1 MKVLY
6 IETSAILAWLFSE
19 PNSHEVREQ
28 MDQADI
34 VATSTLSLLETE
46 RVIFRAVNQDL
57 LEPDD
62 GQRLRELFKETSS
75 GWVLMEITREIRE
88 GASQPFPVE
97 PVRSLD
103 AIHLAT
109 ALEFNKIYPGLKV
122 LSFDKRINDN
132 IPSLGLAYSIE
143 SQSAL
148 SS

>member
-19 PNSHEVREQ
+19 PNSHKVREQ
-28 MDQADI
+28 MDQSDI
-34 VATSTLSLLETE
+34 VVTSTLSLLETE
-46 RVIFRAVNQDL
+46 RAILRAINQNL
-57 LEPDD
+57 LDSDD
-62 GQRLRELFKETSS
+62 GQRLRELFTEIHSS
-75 GWVLMEITREIRE
+75 WALMEITREIRE

-103 AIHLAT
+103 AIHLST
-109 ALEFNKIYPGLKV
+109 ALEFLKIYPGIKV

-132 IPSLGLAYSIE
+132 IPSLGLVYSIE
-143 SQSAL
+143 SQTAP

>member
-46 RVIFRAVNQDL
+46 RVILRAINQNL
-57 LEPDD
+57 LDSD
-62 GQRLRELFKETSS
+62 NGQRLRELFTETSS
-75 GWVLMEITREIRE
+75 GWTLMEITKEIRE

-103 AIHLAT
+103 AIHLST
-109 ALEFNKIYPGLKV
+109 ALEFLKIYPEMKV
-122 LSFDKRINDN
+122 LSFDRRINDN
-132 IPSLGLAYSIE
+132 IPSLGMAYSIE
-143 SQSAL
+143 SQAVH

>member
-1 MKVLY
+1 MKTLY

-34 VATSTLSLLETE
+34 VVTSALSLLETA
-46 RVIFRAVNQDL
+46 RVISRAVNQGL
-57 LEPDD
+57 LDAD
-62 GQRLRELFKETSS
+62 NGQRLRELFKETSTS
-75 GWVLMEITREIRE
+75 WALMEITKEIRE

-103 AIHLAT
+103 AIHLST
-109 ALEFNKIYPGLKV
+109 ALEFLKIYLGLKV

-132 IPSLGLAYSIE
+132 IPSLGLGYSIE
-143 SQSAL
+143 SQAAHSR
-148 SS
+148 